1 MKLQKSLWRSRQLN
15 LNKKTFEENLEPF
28 EDKNQIKM
36 AKNLNEVKP
45 ATYGELGKLDFEEME
60 IKLEKNS

>member
-45 ATYGELGKLDFEEME
+45 ATYGELEKLDFEEME